1 MFNRVLSTAIVG
13 VEAVPVYVEA
23 DVSDGLPTFTMV
35 GYLTSQVKEAQDR
48 VRTALKNEGIALP
61 PKRITINI
69 SPADIRKDGSRF
81 DLPIAMAIL
90 SSDGILPPDRLPG
103 IMMLGELSLNGE
115 VNPVT
120 GVLVTVMK
128 ARENGCRMC
137 IVPLA
142 NESEGRAV
150 GGISVIGVQNLTE
163 AIRLIRDGVIP
174 EHPSAA
180 APLPKLN
187 DYTEDFSDIHGQEAV
202 KRAAMIAVAG
212 FHNLLMIGPP
222 GSGKTM
228 LARRIP
234 TILPELTLDESLE
247 ITKIYSIAGLLPPD
261 SPIMGTR
268 PFRSPHH
275 SLSPQALAGGGL
287 IPKPGEITLAH
298 RGILFLD
305 EMPEFS
311 RTALEILRQ
320 PLEDREI
327 TIARSSGTY
336 RFPAN
341 FLLLA
346 AMNPCPCGYYPD
358 MNRCSCL
365 PADISRYMNKISQPL
380 LDRIDLCVE
389 APAVSYEELTSPGSR
404 ELTSAAIRKEVK
416 RVHEIER
423 ERFKGSAIRFNSEI
437 PANRIPEF
445 CEMTADAEE
454 LLKKAFRKMKL
465 SARGY
470 HRIVKVA
477 RTVADLDG
485 AGKICGKHVSEAIFY
500 RAIDRKYWRQ

>member
-1 MFNRVLSTAIVG
+1 MFNRVLSAALLG
-13 VEAVPVYVEA
+13 VEAVPVQVEA
-23 DVSDGLPTFTMV
+23 DVSDGLPSFTMV

-81 DLPIAMAIL
+81 DLPIAAAIL
-90 SSDGILPPDRLPG
+90 SSEGIVPPTRLSG

-115 VNPVT
+115 INAVN

-128 ARENGCRMC
+128 AKETGCIAC
-137 IVPLA
+137 VVPMG
-142 NESEGRAV
+142 NEQEGRAV
-150 GGISVIGVQNLTE
+150 EGISVIGVRNLSETI
-163 AIRLIRDGVIP
+163 AFLRDGVLP
-174 EHPSAA
+174 EANDRKA
-180 APLPKLN
+180 LPVKLN
-187 DYTEDFSDIHGQEAV
+187 DYTEDFSDIRGQEAV

-212 FHNLLMIGPP
+212 FHNLLLIGPP

-234 TILPELTLDESLE
+234 TILPELTMEESLE
-247 ITKIYSIAGLLPPD
+247 ITKIYSIAGLLPENQAL
-261 SPIMGTR
+261 IGRR

-287 IPKPGEITLAH
+287 IPRPGEITLAH

-311 RTALEILRQ
+311 RKALEILRQ

-327 TIARSSGTY
+327 TIARSSGTFT
-336 RFPAN
+336 FPAN

-346 AMNPCPCGYYPD
+346 AMNPCPCGYFPD
-358 MNRCSCL
+358 MNRCTCK
-365 PADISRYMNKISQPL
+365 PNDISRYMNMISQPL

-389 APAVSYEELTSPGSR
+389 APSVTYEELTSPGR
-404 ELTSAAIRKEVK
+404 AELTSAAVRREVA

-423 ERFKGSAIRFNSEI
+423 KRYQDSPIRFNSEI
-437 PANRIPEF
+437 PASKISKYCPMSPR
-445 CEMTADAEE
+445 AED
-454 LLKKAFRKMKL
+454 LLKTAFRKMKL
-465 SARGY
+465 SARAF
-470 HRIVKVA
+470 HRIVKVS
-477 RTVADLDG
+477 RTIADLDG
-485 AGKICGKHVSEAIFY
+485 CTEIADKHVSEAILY
-500 RAIDRKYWRQ
+500 RAMDKKYWRM